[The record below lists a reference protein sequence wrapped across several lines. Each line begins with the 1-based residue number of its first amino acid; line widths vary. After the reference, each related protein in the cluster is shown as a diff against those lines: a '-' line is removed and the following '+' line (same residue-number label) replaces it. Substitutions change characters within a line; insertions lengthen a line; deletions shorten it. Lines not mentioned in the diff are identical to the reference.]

1 MRSSICKLLAF
12 SISILFFVGCG
23 SLREPK
29 DSSASDTADS
39 DSWTEDSSMTD
50 TGTDDSGVTDSD
62 GDGVNNRRDNCTN
75 TDNPNQ
81 KDSDRDGTGNVCDSD
96 RDGDTVANSSDNCP
110 DTANQNQTDSDGDDT
125 GDACESSS
133 DSDSDG
139 VDDSSDQC
147 SGTPANTKVD
157 SSGCSDAQVD
167 QDGDGICDPNA
178 TSSGP
183 SGCSGSDNC
192 PSTANSSQKDSD
204 SDGTGDACDSDR
216 DGDGIDNGQDNCP
229 DTTNASQAD
238 SDGDGTGDACEDKL
252 TISWKPGSS
261 SVPSNVKTLYLK
273 AECKSGSGFALSWPS
288 GANGH
293 DSDSVGGNSDELSH
307 TVQLSNGVDYCKM
320 NVAGADS
327 GGNIVWWN
335 PGSPHGSVGDPLI
348 NIKGTQIVP
357 SANSNGFGGLQWE
370 VNPAGNDTDADGSC
384 DPNKSGPDCS
394 GTDSASYDGTTQ

>member
-1 MRSSICKLLAF
+1 VVFEDKDCDGSQTGTESICDDGVDGDLDGK
-12 SISILFFVGCG
+12 VDC
-23 SLREPK
+23 K
-29 DSSASDTADS
+29 DSDCSGSSAC
-39 DSWTEDSSMTD
+39 
-50 TGTDDSGVTDSD
+50 GTTDSD
-62 GDGVNNRRDNCTN
+62 GDGVADSSDQCSGTSASTVDSNGCSDSQVDQDGDGVCDPNAPSSGPSGCSGSDNCPSTA
-75 TDNPNQ
+75 NPNH
-81 KDSDRDGTGNVCDSD
+81 KDSDGDGTGDVCDSD

-110 DTANQNQTDSDGDDT
+110 DTANQSQT
-125 GDACESSS
+125 
-133 DSDSDG
+133 
-139 VDDSSDQC
+139 
-147 SGTPANTKVD
+147 
-157 SSGCSDAQVD
+157 
-167 QDGDGICDPNA
+167 
-178 TSSGP
+178 
-183 SGCSGSDNC
+183 
-192 PSTANSSQKDSD
+192 
-204 SDGTGDACDSDR
+204 
-216 DGDGIDNGQDNCP
+216 
-229 DTTNASQAD
+229 D

-273 AECKSGSGFALSWPS
+273 AECKSGSGFVLSWPS